1 MQQPTSESL
10 ASVRSV
16 LDRLVAAWER
26 HDAEAYGEL
35 FTEDATYITYVGT
48 FYRGR
53 RDIVDSH
60 RTLFAGFLKGTRLAD
75 EILDVRFYGPGV
87 AVVNGRGDTYKG
99 KRPAKLTKI
108 QTYTL
113 VRDPGEGA
121 DGDGDAA
128 GNGDGGGD
136 GRWRIAAFQNTKR
149 KPLMEAVSYRFA
161 PGLVPAAEQ

>member
-1 MQQPTSESL
+1 MQSTSESV
-10 ASVRSV
+10 ASVQTV
-16 LDRLVAAWER
+16 LSRLVTAWER

-48 FYRGR
+48 FYQGR
-53 RDIVDSH
+53 RDIVESH

-75 EILDVRFYGPGV
+75 EILGIRFHGPGV

-99 KRPAKLTKI
+99 KRPERLAKI

-113 VRDPGEGA
+113 VRE
-121 DGDGDAA
+121 GDGQ
-128 GNGDGGGD
+128 
-136 GRWRIAAFQNTKR
+136 WRIAAFQNTKR

-161 PGLVPAAEQ
+161 PGLVPAAER

>member
-1 MQQPTSESL
+1 MQPISTSTTESI
-10 ASVRSV
+10 ASVQAV
-16 LDRLVAAWER
+16 LRRLVAAWER

-53 RDIVDSH
+53 RDIVESH
-60 RTLFAGFLKGTRLAD
+60 RTLFTGFLKGTRLAD
-75 EILDVRFYGPGV
+75 EVLDIRFYGPGV

-99 KRPAKLTKI
+99 RRPAKLAKI

-113 VRDPGEGA
+113 VREA
-121 DGDGDAA
+121 
-128 GNGDGGGD
+128 D

-161 PGLVPAAEQ
+161 PGLVPSGEH

>member
-1 MQQPTSESL
+1 MQSTSESV
-10 ASVRSV
+10 ASVQAV
-16 LDRLVAAWER
+16 LNRLVAAWEQ

-48 FYRGR
+48 FYQGR
-53 RDIVDSH
+53 RDIVESH

-75 EILDVRFYGPGV
+75 EILGIRFHGPGV

-99 KRPAKLTKI
+99 KRPEKLSKI

-113 VRDPGEGA
+113 VRDTAPGA
-121 DGDGDAA
+121 
-128 GNGDGGGD
+128 D

>member
-1 MQQPTSESL
+1 MQQPTSESIAAAS
-10 ASVRSV
+10 ASVRVV
-16 LDRLVAAWER
+16 LDRLVEAWER

-53 RDIVDSH
+53 NDIADSH

-75 EILDVRFYGPGV
+75 EILDVRFYGPDV

-99 KRPAKLTKI
+99 KRPTKLTKI

-113 VRDPGEGA
+113 VREP
-121 DGDGDAA
+121 DGS
-128 GNGDGGGD
+128 
-136 GRWRIAAFQNTKR
+136 WRIAAFQNTKR

-161 PGLVPAAEQ
+161 PGLVPAAER

>member
-1 MQQPTSESL
+1 MQQSTSESL
-10 ASVRSV
+10 GESTSGSAAAVRTV
-16 LDRLVAAWER
+16 LDRLVAAWEQ

-48 FYRGR
+48 YYRGR
-53 RDIVDSH
+53 RDIVESH

-75 EILDVRFYGPGV
+75 EILDVRFYGPGA

-113 VRDPGEGA
+113 VRDA
-121 DGDGDAA
+121 DA
-128 GNGDGGGD
+128 GPEAP
-136 GRWRIAAFQNTKR
+136 WRIAAFQNTRR

-161 PGLVPAAEQ
+161 PGLVPAADR

>member
-1 MQQPTSESL
+1 MQSTSESV
-10 ASVRSV
+10 ASVQAV
-16 LDRLVAAWER
+16 LNRLVAAWEE

-53 RDIVDSH
+53 RDIVESH

-75 EILDVRFYGPGV
+75 EILDIRFYGPGT

-99 KRPAKLTKI
+99 RRPEKLSKI

-113 VRDPGEGA
+113 VRDAAAGA
-121 DGDGDAA
+121 DGQ
-128 GNGDGGGD
+128 
-136 GRWRIAAFQNTKR
+136 WRIAAFQNTKR
-149 KPLMEAVSYRFA
+149 KPLMEAVSHRFA
-161 PGLVPAAEQ
+161 PGLVPAAGH

>member
-1 MQQPTSESL
+1 MQSTSESV
-10 ASVRSV
+10 AAVQAV
-16 LDRLVAAWER
+16 LNRLVSAWEH

-48 FYRGR
+48 FYQGR
-53 RDIVDSH
+53 RDIVESH

-75 EILDVRFYGPGV
+75 EILDVRFYGPGA

-99 KRPAKLTKI
+99 KRPEKLGKI

-113 VRDPGEGA
+113 VRDTDADADA
-121 DGDGDAA
+121 DGQ
-128 GNGDGGGD
+128 
-136 GRWRIAAFQNTKR
+136 WRIAAFQNTKR

-161 PGLVPAAEQ
+161 PGLVPAAEH

>member
-1 MQQPTSESL
+1 MQSTSGSE
-10 ASVRSV
+10 AAESVRAV
-16 LDRLVAAWER
+16 LNRLVGAWAR

-48 FYRGR
+48 FYQGR
-53 RDIVDSH
+53 RDIVESH

-75 EILDVRFYGPGV
+75 EILDIRFYGPDT

-99 KRPAKLTKI
+99 KRPEKPSKI

-113 VRDPGEGA
+113 TRCD
-121 DGDGDAA
+121 DGQ
-128 GNGDGGGD
+128 
-136 GRWRIAAFQNTKR
+136 WRIAAFQNTKR

-161 PGLVPAAEQ
+161 PGLVPAAEH